1 MLKKI
6 TLGLTFIIILIL
18 FFYLVF
24 LRFFNNK
31 EHFAVENIKKIS
43 DGTSIDVLLNQ
54 NKWSSDF
61 TKRFKKHEVNSNLK
75 LKELLKVIPNNT
87 HIIDVGGHVGDT
99 GLYLAK
105 VLQEQHSQK
114 NIKVIII
121 EPDASKVDFIE
132 KMVKI
137 NNLKNVILIESGV
150 SDKSGTGVFKYNFH
164 NPGATKIKHGKG
176 DLKIDTI
183 DNLCSRYNV
192 SLMHIDVEGM
202 ELQCLKGSV
211 NTLNNTKFVMIELNN
226 IKDRSDEVVFL
237 TNIGFKKHEDP
248 AIFKENGNVLF
259 SKT

>member
-1 MLKKI
+1 M
-6 TLGLTFIIILIL
+6 
-18 FFYLVF
+18 V
-24 LRFFNNK
+24 LRF
-31 EHFAVENIKKIS
+31 
-43 DGTSIDVLLNQ
+43 
-54 NKWSSDF
+54 
-61 TKRFKKHEVNSNLK
+61 
-75 LKELLKVIPNNT
+75 
-87 HIIDVGGHVGDT
+87 
-99 GLYLAK
+99 
-105 VLQEQHSQK
+105 
-114 NIKVIII
+114 
-121 EPDASKVDFIE
+121 
-132 KMVKI
+132 
-137 NNLKNVILIESGV
+137 
-150 SDKSGTGVFKYNFH
+150 
-164 NPGATKIKHGKG
+164 KHGKG